1 MTPEQEEQVRRAL
14 GAVARAEDGPE
25 RQGIPHDVADRL
37 DVVLHELVAGRSARG
52 STLPAAVGQDELAA
66 RRHRRWPN
74 ALVAAA
80 AVAAIA
86 AAGGAVATGGFG
98 LGGHGDPSASSASG
112 SAEDKS
118 VPPNSQRGLNGPT
131 PSADSSP
138 DTSDAPIPA
147 LSSRT
152 LAQDVRDLLAGGPG
166 AYLSPKT
173 DGRRLTSPL
182 HAAGVPCRRPTAPRD
197 ARLVDV
203 RLDAEPAT
211 LLVGPLKDGS
221 RVARVYSCV
230 NAAPLS
236 PVIRVPSAN

>member
-98 LGGHGDPSASSASG
+98 LGGHGDSSASRASSASG
-112 SAEDKS
+112 SASDEVTPKDGE
-118 VPPNSQRGLNGPT
+118 RGLDRPVLREQ
-131 PSADSSP
+131 
-138 DTSDAPIPA
+138 PA
-147 LSSRT
+147 R
-152 LAQDVRDLLAGGPG
+152 A
-166 AYLSPKT
+166 
-173 DGRRLTSPL
+173 
-182 HAAGVPCRRPTAPRD
+182 RPPRD
-197 ARLVDV
+197 PQAVLADAR
-203 RLDAEPAT
+203 P
-211 LLVGPLKDGS
+211 
-221 RVARVYSCV
+221 
-230 NAAPLS
+230 
-236 PVIRVPSAN
+236 

>member
-98 LGGHGDPSASSASG
+98 LGGQSDSSAGSASDAGVTPKDGERGFTGPSPSSG
-112 SAEDKS
+112 
-118 VPPNSQRGLNGPT
+118 
-131 PSADSSP
+131 PSGGKMVLR
-138 DTSDAPIPA
+138 IPR
-147 LSSRT
+147 LSSDT
-152 LAQDVRDLLAGGPG
+152 LARDVELVVKTGPQ
-166 AYLSPKT
+166 AFLSPHT
-173 DGRRLTSPL
+173 DGRRLIPPRRADGIRCT
-182 HAAGVPCRRPTAPRD
+182 RPTPPSGA
-197 ARLVDV
+197 VVIDV
-203 RLDAEPAT
+203 LLDREAAT
-211 LLVGPLKDGS
+211 LVLGPVKDGT

-230 NAAPLS
+230 NAAPLTRT
-236 PVIRVPSAN
+236 IRVSSAG

>member
-25 RQGIPHDVADRL
+25 RRGIPLDVADRL
-37 DVVLHELVAGRSARG
+37 DDVLHELVASRASRG
-52 STLPAAVGQDELAA
+52 TTLPAAVGQDELAA

-98 LGGHGDPSASSASG
+98 LGGQGESGASSASG
-112 SAEDKS
+112 SAGDQVAPED
-118 VPPNSQRGLNGPT
+118 SQRGLTGPS
-131 PSADSSP
+131 PSAGP
-138 DTSDAPIPA
+138 SDGKATDGIPR

-152 LAQDVRDLLAGGPG
+152 LAHDVEAVVAAGPEG
-166 AYLSPKT
+166 
-173 DGRRLTSPL
+173 RLTPRNDGHRFTAPH
-182 HAAGVPCRRPTAPRD
+182 HAAGVPCRRPELSKGAEM
-197 ARLVDV
+197 VDV
-203 RLDAEPAT
+203 LLDLVPAT
-211 LLVGPLKDGS
+211 LVLGPVKDGT

-230 NAAPLS
+230 DASPLTRT
-236 PVIRVPSAN
+236 IRVSSAN

>member
-14 GAVARAEDGPE
+14 GAVARAQDGPE

-52 STLPAAVGQDELAA
+52 STLPAAVEQDELAA

-98 LGGHGDPSASSASG
+98 LGGQSDSSAGSASDAGVAPKDGERGLTGPSSG
-112 SAEDKS
+112 SGGGKTA
-118 VPPNSQRGLNGPT
+118 RGIPSLSSETLRRDVERVVANGPKT
-131 PSADSSP
+131 
-138 DTSDAPIPA
+138 
-147 LSSRT
+147 
-152 LAQDVRDLLAGGPG
+152 
-166 AYLSPKT
+166 YLSPRS
-173 DGRRLTSPL
+173 DGRRMIAPRR
-182 HAAGVPCRRPTAPRD
+182 ADGIRCPRPTVPGGAD
-197 ARLVDV
+197 VVDV
-203 RLDAEPAT
+203 LLDRVAAT
-211 LLVGPLKDGS
+211 LVLGPVKDGT

-230 NAAPLS
+230 NASALTDS
-236 PVIRVPSAN
+236 IRVPTAP